1 MHTRSREEGLRT
13 VVLSLEQCDDLDTTS
28 VETLSELRQKLHT
41 NGQRLLLARVK
52 DRPRTALKR
61 LKNKWLEVTFIEGG
75 KTRISKIKDGAS
87 LQCKF

>member
-61 LKNKWLEVTFIEGG
+61 LKNKWLDHEWDFYWSVDDAVNDAQALARAE
-75 KTRISKIKDGAS
+75 
-87 LQCKF
+87 